1 MNLTGNKRLVARFFE
16 LLNTGAHDE
25 AVSLFTNDFIWSM
38 PESIPGGGE
47 KSAAE
52 LRELMTGIVSLFDGR
67 PQFTVVSM
75 TAESDRVSAELLG
88 VGDLRMAITT
98 ETATTC
104 CFFSQGPP
112 FVASTNMSTRITRS
126 KTSSAVDRLR
136 LLQCVG
142 ISSSRPSRSPRRR
155 RP

>member
-88 VGDLRMAITT
+88 VGDLKNGNHYRNRYHML
-98 ETATTC
+98 
-104 CFFSQGPP
+104 FFLSG
-112 FVASTNMSTRITRS
+112 
-126 KTSSAVDRLR
+126 TSIRRVNEYVDTHYSIKNIF
-136 LLQCVG
+136 G
-142 ISSSRPSRSPRRR
+142 G
-155 RP
+155 